1 MTAFAPILVE
11 HHAHGETGPRLRR
24 LQRAEMIG
32 DALGQHRHHAVREID
47 GIAAGSRFLVER
59 ASGLHVGGDVGDGDH
74 DHPTAFV
81 PGIGVG
87 LGPHRVV
94 AVAGVHRV
102 ESDEGQMPQ
111 ILAAFQVG
119 LFRRVSLAQHR
130 FREGI
135 GNAVGM
141 NGDEARRPLIL
152 RIAEPVSD
160 AGIGAAEA
168 GRSAE
173 LEADKL
179 AVLGVIGGVSRDA
192 PLFQLLAVDGIDDTV
207 AAWEGAEDAELAPR
221 GAGKP
226 LDRPRLV
233 RSIGVGAKRRDAR
246 QNAIA
251 DAGGRPLVL
260 LTLDNKDARRW
271 AMLLEPVGGP
281 GDELAVGIALDD
293 LEHGHGRQH
302 ARALELAAGAGDQS
316 VVGHVA
322 QQLFQSDA
330 VAAFD
335 AEGAR
340 DLALAGLH
348 AGALQKVQESLAWK
362 EACPLFGI
370 WERSWSWPRLFL
382 ARAGQ
387 N

>member
-1 MTAFAPILVE
+1 
-11 HHAHGETGPRLRR
+11 
-24 LQRAEMIG
+24 
-32 DALGQHRHHAVREID
+32 
-47 GIAAGSRFLVER
+47 SRFLVER
-59 ASGLHVGGDVGDGDH
+59 ASGLHVGGDVGYGDH

-81 PGIGVG
+81 PGIGVRF
-87 LGPHRVV
+87 GPHRVV
-94 AVAGVHRV
+94 AVARVHGVD
-102 ESDEGQMPQ
+102 SDEGQMPQ

-119 LFRRVSLAQHR
+119 LFRRVSLAQHG

-179 AVLGVIGGVSRDA
+179 AVLGVIGGVSGHA

-207 AAWEGAEDAELAPR
+207 AAWKGAEDAELTSR

-233 RSIGVGAKRRDAR
+233 WGVGVRAKRRDAR

-251 DAGGRPLVL
+251 DAGSRPLVL

-271 AMLLEPVGGP
+271 AMLLRPVGGP

-293 LEHGHGRQH
+293 L
-302 ARALELAAGAGDQS
+302 
-316 VVGHVA
+316 
-322 QQLFQSDA
+322 
-330 VAAFD
+330 
-335 AEGAR
+335 
-340 DLALAGLH
+340 
-348 AGALQKVQESLAWK
+348 
-362 EACPLFGI
+362 
-370 WERSWSWPRLFL
+370 
-382 ARAGQ
+382 
-387 N
+387 